1 MIPVRL
7 REQMNLI
14 SGKEYSFYTLT
25 ENGRNYICIDC
36 GPVEDVVS
44 LEEALEIIARA
55 GLKVAS
61 VEPEYFQDLESESEN
76 EIEIEEEPS

>member
-1 MIPVRL
+1 MLAKRIPTIL
-7 REQMNLI
+7 PD
-14 SGKEYSFYTLT
+14 LT
-25 ENGRNYICIDC
+25 F
-36 GPVEDVVS
+36 
-44 LEEALEIIARA
+44 EEALEIIARA